1 MKENGVNISRRHE
14 RNDADSR
21 DIVCVIFRNKIQM
34 TRCEDYA
41 ILYMVSRKK
50 QGILMIILKFKMRGT
65 REKNMEKN
73 FSEQEALGELKK
85 GYDEAEKLLHDVD
98 ELERFLQRL
107 EKKLKTIPIAG
118 NKLAVLPTMI
128 SLVRN
133 YMKKEYTDIPIGTV
147 IAIISALIYFVSPID
162 IVPDSIPV
170 IGYFDDAAVVGA
182 CWKLVES
189 DIDEY
194 ERWREVNGKIM
205 DI

>member
-1 MKENGVNISRRHE
+1 MKENI
-14 RNDADSR
+14 
-21 DIVCVIFRNKIQM
+21 
-34 TRCEDYA
+34 
-41 ILYMVSRKK
+41 
-50 QGILMIILKFKMRGT
+50 
-65 REKNMEKN
+65 
-73 FSEQEALGELKK
+73 SEQEALKELRR
-85 GYDEAEKLLHDVD
+85 GYSEAEELLKDVD
-98 ELERFLQRL
+98 KLERFLQRL

-194 ERWREVNGKIM
+194 ERWREENGKIM

>member
-1 MKENGVNISRRHE
+1 M
-14 RNDADSR
+14 
-21 DIVCVIFRNKIQM
+21 
-34 TRCEDYA
+34 
-41 ILYMVSRKK
+41 
-50 QGILMIILKFKMRGT
+50 
-65 REKNMEKN
+65 
-73 FSEQEALGELKK
+73 GELKK

-147 IAIISALIYFVSPID
+147 IAIISALIYFVSPMD

-182 CWKLVES
+182 CWNWWNQILMNMKDGV
-189 DIDEY
+189 
-194 ERWREVNGKIM
+194 K
-205 DI
+205 